1 MVLESNS
8 YKTKME
14 NNALAEKPKAQKIVS
29 GQAKLKKKGFFD
41 FLVSED
47 ASSVKSYLL
56 SDVLVPNIKRLIQE
70 LVTSGINQLLYGN
83 DYKPSK
89 SSNNTS
95 RVSYNSFSNQT
106 VNQPK
111 RLKGN
116 DIIEIEVDTYT
127 DSQNVIYQLQALV
140 DQYNQATI
148 ADLYDLVGIDGDFT
162 DNNYGWKDL
171 TRVSV
176 IPYGR
181 KFIIRMP
188 RFIAL

>member
-29 GQAKLKKKGFFD
+29 GKAKLKKKGFFD

-89 SSNNTS
+89 SSTSTS
-95 RVSYNSFSNQT
+95 RVSYNNFSNQT

>member
-89 SSNNTS
+89 SSTSTS
-95 RVSYNSFSNQT
+95 RVSYNNFSNQT

>member
-8 YKTKME
+8 HKTKME
-14 NNALAEKPKAQKIVS
+14 NKALIDKPKTQKIVT

-41 FLVSED
+41 FFVSED

-83 DYKPSK
+83 DYKPAK

-95 RVSYNSFSNQT
+95 RVSYNSFSSSPAT
-106 VNQPK
+106 QPY
-111 RLKGN
+111 RRR
-116 DIIEIEVDTYT
+116 
-127 DSQNVIYQLQALV
+127 
-140 DQYNQATI
+140 
-148 ADLYDLVGIDGDFT
+148 
-162 DNNYGWKDL
+162 KDL

>member
-8 YKTKME
+8 HKTKME
-14 NNALAEKPKAQKIVS
+14 NKELMDKPKTQKIVT

-41 FLVSED
+41 FFVSED

-83 DYKPSK
+83 DYKPAK

-95 RVSYNSFSNQT
+95 RVSYNSFSSSPAT
-106 VNQPK
+106 QPN
-111 RLKGN
+111 RRRGN
-116 DIIEIEVDTYT
+116 DIIEIEVDTYQ
-127 DSQNVIYQLQALV
+127 DSQNVIYQLQALI
-140 DQYNQATI
+140 DQYQQATI

-171 TRVSV
+171 TRVST

-181 KFIIRMP
+181 KYIIRMP

>member
-1 MVLESNS
+1 M
-8 YKTKME
+8 
-14 NNALAEKPKAQKIVS
+14 
-29 GQAKLKKKGFFD
+29 
-41 FLVSED
+41 
-47 ASSVKSYLL
+47 KSYLL

-89 SSNNTS
+89 SSNSTS
-95 RVSYNSFSNQT
+95 RVSYNNFSNQT

>member
-56 SDVLVPNIKRLIQE
+56 SDVLIPNIKRLIQE

-89 SSNNTS
+89 SSTNAS
-95 RVSYNSFSNQT
+95 RVSYNNFSNQT
-106 VNQPK
+106 ANQPK

>member
-14 NNALAEKPKAQKIVS
+14 NNALAEKPKATKIVS

-89 SSNNTS
+89 SSTNTS
-95 RVSYNSFSNQT
+95 RVSYNNFSNQT

-116 DIIEIEVDTYT
+116 DIIEIELDTYT

>member
-1 MVLESNS
+1 MVLKSNS
-8 YKTKME
+8 HKTKME
-14 NNALAEKPKAQKIVS
+14 NKALMDKPKTQKIVT

-41 FLVSED
+41 FFVSED

-56 SDVLVPNIKRLIQE
+56 SDVLIPNIKRLIQE

-89 SSNNTS
+89 SSNNAS
-95 RVSYNSFSNQT
+95 RVSYNSFSNSPAT
-106 VNQPK
+106 QPS
-111 RLKGN
+111 RRKGN

-127 DSQNVIYQLQALV
+127 DSQNVIYQLQGLI
-140 DQYNQATI
+140 DQYQQATI

>member
-89 SSNNTS
+89 SSNSTS
-95 RVSYNSFSNQT
+95 RVSYNNFSNQT

>member
-89 SSNNTS
+89 SSTNAS
-95 RVSYNSFSNQT
+95 RVSYNNFSNQT

>member
-8 YKTKME
+8 HKTKAE
-14 NNALAEKPKAQKIVS
+14 NKALEKPKAQKIVT

-41 FLVSED
+41 FFVSED

-83 DYKPSK
+83 DHKPAK
-89 SSNNTS
+89 SSGSTS
-95 RVSYNSFSNQT
+95 RVSYNSFSSAPAT
-106 VNQPK
+106 QPN
-111 RLKGN
+111 RRRGN
-116 DIIEIEVDTYT
+116 DIIEIEVDACA
-127 DSQNVIYQLQALV
+127 DSQNGMYQLQGLS
-140 DQYNQATI
+140 DQYHQATI

-176 IPYGR
+176 VPYGR

>member
-14 NNALAEKPKAQKIVS
+14 NNALAEKPKVQKIVS
-29 GQAKLKKKGFFD
+29 GQVKLKKKGFFD

-89 SSNNTS
+89 SSNSTS
-95 RVSYNSFSNQT
+95 RVSYNNFSNQT

>member
-1 MVLESNS
+1 
-8 YKTKME
+8 ME
-14 NNALAEKPKAQKIVS
+14 NNSLAEKPKAQKIVS

-89 SSNNTS
+89 SSNSTS
-95 RVSYNSFSNQT
+95 RVSYNNFSNQT
-106 VNQPK
+106 SNQPK

-116 DIIEIEVDTYT
+116 DIIEIEVDTYQ
-127 DSQNVIYQLQALV
+127 DSQNVIYQLQALI
-140 DQYNQATI
+140 DQYQQATI

-171 TRVSV
+171 TRVST

-181 KFIIRMP
+181 KYIIRMP

>member
-8 YKTKME
+8 YKTKMG

-95 RVSYNSFSNQT
+95 RVSYNNFSNQT

>member
-95 RVSYNSFSNQT
+95 RVSYNNFSNQT

>member
-89 SSNNTS
+89 SSTSTS
-95 RVSYNSFSNQT
+95 RVSYNNFSNQT

-176 IPYGR
+176 ISYGR

>member
-1 MVLESNS
+1 
-8 YKTKME
+8 ME

-89 SSNNTS
+89 SSTNAS
-95 RVSYNSFSNQT
+95 RVSYNNFSNQT